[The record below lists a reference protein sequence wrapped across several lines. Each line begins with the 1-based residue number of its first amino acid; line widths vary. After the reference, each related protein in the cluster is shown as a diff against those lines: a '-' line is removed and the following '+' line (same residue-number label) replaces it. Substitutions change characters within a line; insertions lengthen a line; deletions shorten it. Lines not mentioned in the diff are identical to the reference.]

1 MSGKKHYQSVFK
13 NSRQLWKKIS
23 HPMNS
28 DEARLTS
35 GNNENKTS
43 GPMIT
48 TSGNQKQGFHI
59 RADKPIEI
67 DKGMNEN
74 MNQA

>member
-1 MSGKKHYQSVFK
+1 MSGKKNYQSVFK

-23 HPMNS
+23 HPINS

-48 TSGNQKQGFHI
+48 TSGS
-59 RADKPIEI
+59 
-67 DKGMNEN
+67 
-74 MNQA
+74 